1 MDEHFMNEL
10 HGVRIHDSKGVCNGV
25 YKMQIAN
32 KVSPSLLKVAW
43 ILHRDL
49 PSLYIM

>member
-1 MDEHFMNEL
+1 MNEL
-10 HGVRIHDSKGVCNGV
+10 HGVGIHDSKGVCNGV

-32 KVSPSLLKVAW
+32 KVSLSLLKATW

-49 PSLYIM
+49 PLYIT

>member
-10 HGVRIHDSKGVCNGV
+10 HGIGIHDSKGVCNGV

-32 KVSPSLLKVAW
+32 KFSPSLLKATW
-43 ILHRDL
+43 ILLQHL
-49 PSLYIM
+49 FSLYIM

>member
-1 MDEHFMNEL
+1 MNEF
-10 HGVRIHDSKGVCNGV
+10 HDVGIHDSKGVCNVV

-32 KVSPSLLKVAW
+32 KVSPFFLEVAW

-49 PSLYIM
+49 LSFYFT